1 MTDQISPLQAI
12 SQKELELRRR
22 LEAAHRQAEA
32 RLQVAQAE
40 AQKIIAQA
48 ERDGRAEAEAIFQR
62 GVDEAR
68 QQAETIVAAAHTE
81 AAALRARILPR
92 LEEMAE
98 QIVELVLP
106 TGGPN
111 SF

>member
-32 RLQVAQAE
+32 RLQAAQVE
-40 AQKIIAQA
+40 AQKIITQA

-68 QQAETIVAAAHTE
+68 QQAEAIVAAAHAE

-92 LEEMAE
+92 LEEMADR
-98 QIVELVLP
+98 IVELVLP
-106 TGGPN
+106 AGGPD